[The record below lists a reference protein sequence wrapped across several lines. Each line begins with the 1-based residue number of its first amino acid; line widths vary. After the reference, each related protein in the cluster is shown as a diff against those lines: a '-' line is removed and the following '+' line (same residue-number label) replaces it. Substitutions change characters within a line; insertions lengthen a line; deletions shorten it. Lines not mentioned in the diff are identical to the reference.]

1 MEHVLLLWLIGF
13 IVGIVGGFF
22 GFGGSAIVTPALN
35 ILGYPMPVAIGT
47 DLMHIFGK
55 SLSATAKHRQLGHL
69 DWKIAG
75 LLALGTIPGMEG
87 AAQLVRHLAQ
97 VGTVETTVRWIQ
109 LTVLSLLSV
118 VILWEMMNSRSGKQ
132 VSWRGFLAKLP
143 ILPYFD
149 SEVSKLRS
157 ASVWG
162 FILLGFLTGFMAGVM
177 GGGGGFIRVP
187 AMIYL
192 LGMPTKIAVGT
203 DLVEVL
209 LSAGYGAF
217 TYSFK
222 GFVDMPTALVMLLG
236 GAIGARLGA
245 WATFY
250 APSKQLRGLLGLLLL
265 AAAFS
270 IALKQFGIG
279 GKILPLAILLTVSLG
294 ITVFVL
300 GFLWKG
306 AFELRVASHDQ
317 VATSS
322 HETKSM
328 SETI

>member
-1 MEHVLLLWLIGF
+1 VETLLLWLIGF
-13 IVGIVGGFF
+13 IVGVVGGFF

-69 DWKIAG
+69 DWKVAG

-97 VGTVETTVRWIQ
+97 AGTVEITVRWVQ
-109 LTVLSLLSV
+109 LTVLSILSV
-118 VILWEMMNSRSGKQ
+118 VMLWEIMMARDGKQ
-132 VSWRGFLAKLP
+132 VSWRGFIAKLP
-143 ILPYFD
+143 LPPYFD
-149 SEVSKLRS
+149 SHVSKFKGV
-157 ASVWG
+157 SVWG
-162 FILLGFLTGFMAGVM
+162 FILLGFLTGFMAGIM

-192 LGMPTKIAVGT
+192 LGMPTKVAVGT

-209 LSAGYGAF
+209 LSAGYGAL
-217 TYSFK
+217 TYGYK
-222 GFVDMPTALVMLLG
+222 GFVDMPTALLMLLG

-250 APSKQLRGLLGLLLL
+250 APSKQLRGVLGLLL
-265 AAAFS
+265 AAAALS
-270 IALKQFGIG
+270 VALKQFGIG
-279 GKILPLAILLTVSLG
+279 GKILPMSILLTASLG
-294 ITVFVL
+294 ITGFVL
-300 GFLWKG
+300 SVLWKG
-306 AFELRVASHDQ
+306 VRSVKVASHNRPMK
-317 VATSS
+317 VESLKANLP
-322 HETKSM
+322 
-328 SETI
+328 

>member
-1 MEHVLLLWLIGF
+1 METLLLWLIGF
-13 IVGIVGGFF
+13 IVGVVGGFF

-69 DWKIAG
+69 DWKVAG

-97 VGTVETTVRWIQ
+97 AGTVEITVRWVQ
-109 LTVLSLLSV
+109 LTVLSILSV
-118 VILWEMMNSRSGKQ
+118 VMLWEIMMARDGKQ
-132 VSWRGFLAKLP
+132 VSWRGFIARLP
-143 ILPYFD
+143 IPPYFD
-149 SEVSKLRS
+149 SHVSKFKGV
-157 ASVWG
+157 SVWG
-162 FILLGFLTGFMAGVM
+162 FILLGFLTGFMAGIM

-192 LGMPTKIAVGT
+192 LGMPTKVAVGT

-209 LSAGYGAF
+209 LSAGYGAL
-217 TYSFK
+217 TYGYK
-222 GFVDMPTALVMLLG
+222 GFVDMPTALLMLLG

-250 APSKQLRGLLGLLLL
+250 APSKQLRGVLGLLL
-265 AAAFS
+265 AAAALS
-270 IALKQFGIG
+270 VALKQFGIG
-279 GKILPLAILLTVSLG
+279 GKILPMSILLTASLG
-294 ITVFVL
+294 ITGFVL
-300 GFLWKG
+300 SVLWKG
-306 AFELRVASHDQ
+306 VRSVKVASHNRPMK
-317 VATSS
+317 VESLKANLP
-322 HETKSM
+322 
-328 SETI
+328 

>member
-1 MEHVLLLWLIGF
+1 METLLLWLIGF
-13 IVGIVGGFF
+13 IVGVVGGFF

-69 DWKIAG
+69 DWKVAG

-97 VGTVETTVRWIQ
+97 AGTVEITVRWVQ
-109 LTVLSLLSV
+109 LTVLSILSV
-118 VILWEMMNSRSGKQ
+118 VMLWEIMMARDGKQ
-132 VSWRGFLAKLP
+132 VSWRGFIARLP
-143 ILPYFD
+143 IPPYFD
-149 SEVSKLRS
+149 SHVSKFKGV
-157 ASVWG
+157 SVWG
-162 FILLGFLTGFMAGVM
+162 FILLGFLTGFMAGIM

-192 LGMPTKIAVGT
+192 LGMPTKVAVGT

-209 LSAGYGAF
+209 LSAGYGAL
-217 TYSFK
+217 TYGYK
-222 GFVDMPTALVMLLG
+222 GFVDMPTALLMLLG

-250 APSKQLRGLLGLLLL
+250 APSKQLRGVLGLLL
-265 AAAFS
+265 AAAALS
-270 IALKQFGIG
+270 VALKQFGIG
-279 GKILPLAILLTVSLG
+279 GKTLPMSILLTASLG
-294 ITVFVL
+294 ITGFVL
-300 GFLWKG
+300 SVLWKG
-306 AFELRVASHDQ
+306 VRSVKVASHNRPMK
-317 VATSS
+317 VESLKANSP
-322 HETKSM
+322 
-328 SETI
+328 

>member
-1 MEHVLLLWLIGF
+1 VETLLLWLIGF
-13 IVGIVGGFF
+13 IVGVVGGFF

-69 DWKIAG
+69 DWKVAG

-97 VGTVETTVRWIQ
+97 AGTVEITVRWVQ
-109 LTVLSLLSV
+109 LTVLSILSV
-118 VILWEMMNSRSGKQ
+118 VMLWEIMMARDGKQ
-132 VSWRGFLAKLP
+132 VSWRGFIARLP
-143 ILPYFD
+143 IPPYFD
-149 SEVSKLRS
+149 SHVSKFKGV
-157 ASVWG
+157 SVWG
-162 FILLGFLTGFMAGVM
+162 FILLGFLTGFMAGIM

-192 LGMPTKIAVGT
+192 LGMPTKVAVGT

-209 LSAGYGAF
+209 LSAGYGAL
-217 TYSFK
+217 TYGYK
-222 GFVDMPTALVMLLG
+222 GFVDMPTALLMLLG

-250 APSKQLRGLLGLLLL
+250 APSKQLRGVLGLLL
-265 AAAFS
+265 AAAALS
-270 IALKQFGIG
+270 VALKQFGIG
-279 GKILPLAILLTVSLG
+279 GKILPMSILLTASLG
-294 ITVFVL
+294 ITGFVL
-300 GFLWKG
+300 SVLWKG
-306 AFELRVASHDQ
+306 VRSVKVASHNRPMK
-317 VATSS
+317 VESLKANLP
-322 HETKSM
+322 
-328 SETI
+328 

>member
-1 MEHVLLLWLIGF
+1 MLLWLIGF
-13 IVGIVGGFF
+13 IVGVVGGFF

-69 DWKIAG
+69 DWKVAG

-97 VGTVETTVRWIQ
+97 AGTVEITVRWVQ
-109 LTVLSLLSV
+109 LTVLSILSV
-118 VILWEMMNSRSGKQ
+118 VMLWEIMMARDGKQ
-132 VSWRGFLAKLP
+132 VSWRGFIAKLP
-143 ILPYFD
+143 LPPYFD
-149 SEVSKLRS
+149 SHVSKFKGV
-157 ASVWG
+157 SVWG
-162 FILLGFLTGFMAGVM
+162 FILLGFLTGFMAGIM

-192 LGMPTKIAVGT
+192 LGMPTKVAVGT

-209 LSAGYGAF
+209 LSAGYGAL
-217 TYSFK
+217 TYGYK
-222 GFVDMPTALVMLLG
+222 GFVDMPTALLMLLG

-250 APSKQLRGLLGLLLL
+250 APSKQLRGVLGLLL
-265 AAAFS
+265 AAAALS
-270 IALKQFGIG
+270 VALKQFGIG
-279 GKILPLAILLTVSLG
+279 GKILPMSILLTASLG
-294 ITVFVL
+294 ITGFVL
-300 GFLWKG
+300 SVLWKG
-306 AFELRVASHDQ
+306 VRSVKVASHNRPMK
-317 VATSS
+317 VESLKANLP
-322 HETKSM
+322 
-328 SETI
+328 

>member
-1 MEHVLLLWLIGF
+1 METLLLWLIGF
-13 IVGIVGGFF
+13 IVGVVGGFF

-69 DWKIAG
+69 DWKVAG

-97 VGTVETTVRWIQ
+97 AGTVEITVRWVQ
-109 LTVLSLLSV
+109 LTVLSILSV
-118 VILWEMMNSRSGKQ
+118 VMLWEIMMARDGKQ
-132 VSWRGFLAKLP
+132 VSWRGFIAKLP
-143 ILPYFD
+143 LPPYFD
-149 SEVSKLRS
+149 SRVSKFKGV
-157 ASVWG
+157 SVWG
-162 FILLGFLTGFMAGVM
+162 FILLGFLTGFMAGIM

-192 LGMPTKIAVGT
+192 LGMPTKVAVGT

-209 LSAGYGAF
+209 LSAGYGAL
-217 TYSFK
+217 TYGYK
-222 GFVDMPTALVMLLG
+222 GFVDMPTALLMLLG

-250 APSKQLRGLLGLLLL
+250 APSKQLRGVLGLLL
-265 AAAFS
+265 AAAALS
-270 IALKQFGIG
+270 VALKQFGIG
-279 GKILPLAILLTVSLG
+279 GKTLPMSILLTASLG
-294 ITVFVL
+294 ITGFVL
-300 GFLWKG
+300 SVLWKG
-306 AFELRVASHDQ
+306 VRSVKVASHNRPMK
-317 VATSS
+317 VESLKANSP
-322 HETKSM
+322 
-328 SETI
+328 

>member
-1 MEHVLLLWLIGF
+1 METLLLWLIGF
-13 IVGIVGGFF
+13 IVGVVGGFF

-69 DWKIAG
+69 DWKVAG

-97 VGTVETTVRWIQ
+97 AGTVEITVRWVQ
-109 LTVLSLLSV
+109 LTVLSILSV
-118 VILWEMMNSRSGKQ
+118 VMLWEIMMARDGKQ
-132 VSWRGFLAKLP
+132 VSWRGFIAKLP
-143 ILPYFD
+143 LPPYFD
-149 SEVSKLRS
+149 SHVSKFKGV
-157 ASVWG
+157 SVWG
-162 FILLGFLTGFMAGVM
+162 FILLGFLTGFMAGIM

-192 LGMPTKIAVGT
+192 LGMPTKVAVGT

-209 LSAGYGAF
+209 LSAGYGAL
-217 TYSFK
+217 TYGYK
-222 GFVDMPTALVMLLG
+222 GFVDMPTALLMLLG

-250 APSKQLRGLLGLLLL
+250 APSKQLRGVLGLLL
-265 AAAFS
+265 AAAALS
-270 IALKQFGIG
+270 VALKQFGIG
-279 GKILPLAILLTVSLG
+279 GKTLPMSILLTASLG
-294 ITVFVL
+294 ITGFVL
-300 GFLWKG
+300 SVLWKG
-306 AFELRVASHDQ
+306 VRSVKVASHNRPMK
-317 VATSS
+317 VESLKANLP
-322 HETKSM
+322 
-328 SETI
+328 

>member
-1 MEHVLLLWLIGF
+1 METLLLWLIGF
-13 IVGIVGGFF
+13 IVGVVGGFF

-69 DWKIAG
+69 DWKVAG

-97 VGTVETTVRWIQ
+97 AGTVEITVRWVQ
-109 LTVLSLLSV
+109 LTVLSILSV
-118 VILWEMMNSRSGKQ
+118 VMLWEIMMARDGKQ
-132 VSWRGFLAKLP
+132 VSWRGFIAKLP
-143 ILPYFD
+143 LPPYFD
-149 SEVSKLRS
+149 SHVSKFKGV
-157 ASVWG
+157 SVWG
-162 FILLGFLTGFMAGVM
+162 FILLGFLTGFMAGIM

-192 LGMPTKIAVGT
+192 LGMPTKVAVGT

-209 LSAGYGAF
+209 LSAGYGAL
-217 TYSFK
+217 TYGYK
-222 GFVDMPTALVMLLG
+222 GFVDMPTALLMLLG

-250 APSKQLRGLLGLLLL
+250 APSKQLRGVLGLLL
-265 AAAFS
+265 AAAALS
-270 IALKQFGIG
+270 VALKQFGIG
-279 GKILPLAILLTVSLG
+279 GKILPMSILLTASLG
-294 ITVFVL
+294 ITGFVL
-300 GFLWKG
+300 SVLWKG
-306 AFELRVASHDQ
+306 VRSVKVASHNRPMK
-317 VATSS
+317 VESLKANLP
-322 HETKSM
+322 
-328 SETI
+328 

>member
-1 MEHVLLLWLIGF
+1 METLLLWLIGF
-13 IVGIVGGFF
+13 IVGVVGGFF

-69 DWKIAG
+69 DWKVAG

-97 VGTVETTVRWIQ
+97 AGTVEITVRWVQ
-109 LTVLSLLSV
+109 LTVLSILSV
-118 VILWEMMNSRSGKQ
+118 VMLWEIMMARDGKQ
-132 VSWRGFLAKLP
+132 VSWRGFIARLP
-143 ILPYFD
+143 IPPYFD
-149 SEVSKLRS
+149 SHVSKFKGV
-157 ASVWG
+157 SVWG
-162 FILLGFLTGFMAGVM
+162 FILLGFLTGFMAGIM

-192 LGMPTKIAVGT
+192 LGMPTKVAVGT

-209 LSAGYGAF
+209 LSAGYGAL
-217 TYSFK
+217 TYGYK
-222 GFVDMPTALVMLLG
+222 GFVDMPTALLMLLG

-250 APSKQLRGLLGLLLL
+250 APSKQLRGVLGLLL
-265 AAAFS
+265 AAAALS
-270 IALKQFGIG
+270 VALKQFGIG
-279 GKILPLAILLTVSLG
+279 GKILPMSILLTASLG
-294 ITVFVL
+294 ITGFVL
-300 GFLWKG
+300 SVLWKG
-306 AFELRVASHDQ
+306 VRSVKVASHNRPMK
-317 VATSS
+317 VESLKANSP
-322 HETKSM
+322 
-328 SETI
+328 

>member
-1 MEHVLLLWLIGF
+1 METLLLWLIGF
-13 IVGIVGGFF
+13 IVGVVGGFF

-69 DWKIAG
+69 DWKVAG

-97 VGTVETTVRWIQ
+97 AGTVEITVRWVQ
-109 LTVLSLLSV
+109 LTVLSILSV
-118 VILWEMMNSRSGKQ
+118 VMLWEIMMARDGKQ
-132 VSWRGFLAKLP
+132 VSWRGFIAKLP
-143 ILPYFD
+143 LPPYFD
-149 SEVSKLRS
+149 SHVSKFKGV
-157 ASVWG
+157 SVWG
-162 FILLGFLTGFMAGVM
+162 FILLGFLTGFMAGIM

-192 LGMPTKIAVGT
+192 LGMPTKVAVGT

-209 LSAGYGAF
+209 LSAGYGAL
-217 TYSFK
+217 TYGYK
-222 GFVDMPTALVMLLG
+222 GFVDMPTALLMLLG

-250 APSKQLRGLLGLLLL
+250 APSKQLRGVLGLLL
-265 AAAFS
+265 AAAALS
-270 IALKQFGIG
+270 VALKQFGIG
-279 GKILPLAILLTVSLG
+279 GKTLPMSILLTASLG
-294 ITVFVL
+294 ITGFVL
-300 GFLWKG
+300 SVLWKG
-306 AFELRVASHDQ
+306 VRSVKVASHNRPMK
-317 VATSS
+317 VESLKANSP
-322 HETKSM
+322 
-328 SETI
+328 